1 MKDKTHRNCCF
12 IPKVL
17 KLNFILSIFA
27 GLWLVDISECVF
39 LWSLHFSLSDFRV
52 TCVVLFIFFIS
63 TPPMESPDVAW
74 NRQVNVSITFVP
86 SNKEC
91 YPYQQD
97 LNILLVFCGTWC
109 STGHIYSEVT
119 LELVCLMTR
128 KKKCELGKEK
138 HSCNKVEGRLNSRD
152 SDLKNSDKR

>member
-1 MKDKTHRNCCF
+1 MCF
-12 IPKVL
+12 SVVIT
-17 KLNFILSIFA
+17 
-27 GLWLVDISECVF
+27 
-39 LWSLHFSLSDFRV
+39 FSLSDFRV

-152 SDLKNSDKR
+152 SDLRNSDKR